1 MKARGLA
8 SAYLAGLIAL
18 ATCGS
23 LASGFVSQQPRSA
36 QLLHACQHSSCR
48 VHHARP
54 KPLILAAVEGE
65 NEGELVQ
72 QHREQEQAHA
82 KFNTTAIS
90 KQLGQLWDMSLPF
103 FKEERSA
110 KLLLAGVIGLT
121 LANSGVSVAFS
132 YIGRDFWTAL
142 SQKDPEQ
149 FNIMLERFMGALV
162 AGVPVTVFYRFQ
174 REKLALAWREWMTLR
189 VMDIYYAGQTYYSLE
204 AEREIDNPDQRIAE
218 DVRAF
223 TRVSLE
229 FMITVITSVID
240 LASFSL
246 ILYRIYPQLF
256 VAIIAYAGAGT
267 AIAAALG
274 RPLVGLN
281 FEQLQKEADF
291 RYSLIRVRENSE
303 SIAFYGGESVE
314 LAEIQRRLQLALD
327 NFGDVIRAQRSL
339 EFFTV
344 SYRYLIQV
352 LPGFVVAPL
361 YFKGAIEL
369 GVVSQSYGA
378 FNHILSDLSIVVN
391 QFEALSQF
399 SAGVERL
406 SGFLARMS
414 LEQDALAEAAAIT
427 SNGAAAAA
435 SPGGAAAAASANGAA
450 AVSGALNGDTAAAAE
465 AAAARPRSLLAK
477 PAMGGGAGQQRR
489 RPSADLPGIDVQV
502 QAGAALSVRN
512 VTVAT
517 PGGSRVLASGVSFD
531 LPPGG
536 RLLLVGQS
544 GAGKS
549 SLLRAVA
556 GLWGAGCGAITRPPP
571 EEIFFL
577 PQRPYCT
584 LGPLRDQITYPHR
597 KEGEPSNAELLD
609 LLRRVGLPDLA
620 SLSGDG
626 DEHAGLWSVKDW
638 SDMLSLG
645 EQQRLAFARLLYNE
659 PRLAVLDEATSALDL
674 DSERRMFELLREL
687 EGLAYVS
694 VGHRPS
700 LLKYHDTKLRLTPG
714 GGTSN
719 HSLEPITRGE
729 VESSDAVA
737 VL

>member
-1 MKARGLA
+1 
-8 SAYLAGLIAL
+8 
-18 ATCGS
+18 
-23 LASGFVSQQPRSA
+23 
-36 QLLHACQHSSCR
+36 
-48 VHHARP
+48 
-54 KPLILAAVEGE
+54 
-65 NEGELVQ
+65 
-72 QHREQEQAHA
+72 
-82 KFNTTAIS
+82 
-90 KQLGQLWDMSLPF
+90 MSLPF

-149 FNIMLERFMGALV
+149 FNIMLEASPPARFMGALV

-256 VAIIAYAGAGT
+256 LAIIAYAGAGT

-435 SPGGAAAAASANGAA
+435 SANGATAASANGAA
-450 AVSGALNGDTAAAAE
+450 AAPGALNGDAAA
-465 AAAARPRSLLAK
+465 
-477 PAMGGGAGQQRR
+477 
-489 RPSADLPGIDVQV
+489 V

-597 KEGEPSNAELLD
+597 KEGEPSDAELLD